1 MFESKEALST
11 VLHWGVGGLL
21 ALAAVF
27 FLWQFLWPAWRVRR
41 ELRQAIARLK
51 RIKAAG
57 PVLDLDQVEREVMA
71 SDDLRHCWSEFRDTL
86 HPQKKADSMGMLEV
100 ARWRQTAMASS
111 FFTEQ
116 ALVDSPLRTEFY
128 KHLPGI
134 LTGIGIIGTFAGLIL
149 GLIGFQVSD
158 DATVVRKSLQDLL
171 ANVGSAFLVSGT
183 AIALAMVITL
193 LEKAMING
201 RYTQVERLCGVID
214 SLFDAG
220 AGEEYLQRLV
230 EASETSATQAMQMKE
245 SLVTD
250 LKQVLTELTQQQIA
264 TMNATSTQLG
274 AAITTSLSEGLKEP
288 LARISEAVQ
297 GVSGNQQEAV
307 NKLLTDVLAGFTAQ
321 MEGMFGQQMRGVNE
335 MLGQTAATISQAS
348 QRFEALAGQIQQ
360 AGTGAV
366 EGMARRMD
374 ESLLQMQARQAE
386 ANEQMRVFI
395 EEMKT
400 SSQQSQAQSADS
412 NLRMMRELGAST
424 AALIQ
429 GLQDQAHA
437 QGAAQQERQAAM
449 AQQAS
454 DLMGGQAKV
463 MDKLTGSTEAVANAM
478 RNSVDALAGQIQ
490 QAGTGAVEG
499 MARRMDESLLQMQ
512 VRQAEANEQMRAFI
526 EQVKTSSQQSQA
538 ESADLTMGMMRELS
552 ESTAAL
558 IQGLQDQSHAQGAA
572 QQERQA
578 AMAQQASE
586 LLGGQAKAIDRLTG
600 SSEAAAAAMQNSV
613 DALKQSTDQSL
624 AQLAA
629 ATEAAAAAMR
639 ASVDALNRSTHA
651 NIERMGSGAERLYQ
665 ASDTLGLRL
674 GEMRAASAEVAGSM
688 ETLTN
693 STATLNQALT
703 ATQLALGDHRTVRD
717 ALAAMVRDLRE
728 TVEAA
733 KREGSLTT
741 QLVSQLRLAAE
752 QLQRGTEE
760 SDSYL
765 KSVSGVL
772 GEAHAEFARHMEATM
787 REGNKTFHQE
797 LAQATGLLKG
807 AIQDLGDV
815 LDTLPQSR

>member
-1 MFESKEALST
+1 MFENKEALST
-11 VLHWGVGGLL
+11 VVHWGVGGLL

-41 ELRQAIARLK
+41 ELGQAIARLEK
-51 RIKAAG
+51 IREAG

-86 HPQKKADSMGMLEV
+86 HPQKKANAMGMLEV
-100 ARWRQTAMASS
+100 ARWRQTAMAST

-116 ALVDSPLRTEFY
+116 ALVESPLRTEFY

-134 LTGIGIIGTFAGLIL
+134 LTGIGIIGTFSGLIL
-149 GLIGFQVSD
+149 GLKGFPVSED
-158 DATVVRKSLQDLL
+158 PSEMRTGLRNLVDE
-171 ANVGSAFLVSGT
+171 VGAAFVLSGG
-183 AIALAMVITL
+183 AIALAMVATMV
-193 LEKAMING
+193 EKAMING

-274 AAITTSLSEGLKEP
+274 TAITTSLSEGLKEP

-297 GVSGNQQEAV
+297 GVSGNQQDAV

-321 MEGMFGQQMRGVNE
+321 MESMFGQQMRGVNE
-335 MLGQTAATISQAS
+335 MLAQTAATISQAS

-366 EGMARRMD
+366 EGMAKRMD

-386 ANEQMRVFI
+386 ANEQMR
-395 EEMKT
+395 T
-400 SSQQSQAQSADS
+400 
-412 NLRMMRELGAST
+412 
-424 AALIQ
+424 
-429 GLQDQAHA
+429 
-437 QGAAQQERQAAM
+437 
-449 AQQAS
+449 
-454 DLMGGQAKV
+454 
-463 MDKLTGSTEAVANAM
+463 
-478 RNSVDALAGQIQ
+478 
-490 QAGTGAVEG
+490 
-499 MARRMDESLLQMQ
+499 
-512 VRQAEANEQMRAFI
+512 FI
-526 EQVKTSSQQSQA
+526 EQVKSSSQASQA

-558 IQGLQDQSHAQGAA
+558 IQGLQDQSHAQVAA

-578 AMAQQASE
+578 AMAHQASE
-586 LLGGQAKAIDRLTG
+586 LLGGQARAIDKLTG

-613 DALKQSTDQSL
+613 DALKQSTDESL

-639 ASVDALNRSTHA
+639 ASVDALNRSTHD

-665 ASDTLGLRL
+665 ASDTLGSRL
-674 GEMRAASAEVAGSM
+674 GDMRAASAEVAGSM
-688 ETLTN
+688 EALSN
-693 STATLNQALT
+693 STATLNQVLT
-703 ATQLALGDHRTVRD
+703 ATQVALGDHRTVRD
-717 ALAAMVRDLRE
+717 ALATMVRDLRE

-787 REGNKTFHQE
+787 REGNKSFHQE
-797 LAQATGLLKG
+797 LAQATALLKG

>member
-1 MFESKEALST
+1 MLENKEVLST
-11 VLHWGVGGLL
+11 VVHWGVGGMLT
-21 ALAAVF
+21 LAAVF
-27 FLWQFLWPAWRVRR
+27 FLWQFLLPAWRARR
-41 ELRQAIARLK
+41 ELALAITRLETLK
-51 RIKAAG
+51 KSG
-57 PVLDLDQVEREVMA
+57 PVLDLDQVEREVMV
-71 SDDLRHCWSEFRDTL
+71 SEELRHCWSEFRDTL
-86 HPQKKADSMGMLEV
+86 HPQKTANALGMLEV

-134 LTGIGIIGTFAGLIL
+134 LTGVGIIGTFGGLIL

-171 ANVGSAFLVSGT
+171 TSVGSAFLVSGS
-183 AIALAMVITL
+183 AIALAMVITMI
-193 LEKAMING
+193 EKAMING

-230 EASETSATQAMQMKE
+230 EASETSATQALQMKE

-264 TMNATSTQLG
+264 TMNTTSNQLG
-274 AAITTSLSEGLKEP
+274 TSITASLSEGLKEP

-321 MEGMFGQQMRGVNE
+321 MESMFGQQMRGVNE
-335 MLGQTAATISQAS
+335 MLVQTAATISQAS

-366 EGMARRMD
+366 EGMAKRLD

-386 ANEQMRVFI
+386 ANEQMR
-395 EEMKT
+395 
-400 SSQQSQAQSADS
+400 
-412 NLRMMRELGAST
+412 
-424 AALIQ
+424 
-429 GLQDQAHA
+429 
-437 QGAAQQERQAAM
+437 
-449 AQQAS
+449 
-454 DLMGGQAKV
+454 
-463 MDKLTGSTEAVANAM
+463 
-478 RNSVDALAGQIQ
+478 
-490 QAGTGAVEG
+490 
-499 MARRMDESLLQMQ
+499 
-512 VRQAEANEQMRAFI
+512 AFI
-526 EQVKTSSQQSQA
+526 EQIKASSQQSQA

-558 IQGLQDQSHAQGAA
+558 IKGLQEQAQAQGDA
-572 QQERQA
+572 QQQRQA

-586 LLGGQAKAIDRLTG
+586 LLSGQAKAMDRMMG
-600 SSEAAAAAMQNSV
+600 ASETAAATMRNSV
-613 DALKQSTDQSL
+613 DAMKRSTDESI

-639 ASVDALNRSTHA
+639 NAIESLKRGTHD
-651 NIERMGSGAERLYQ
+651 NIERMGMGAERLFQ
-665 ASDTLGLRL
+665 ASDTLGARL
-674 GEMRAASAEVAGSM
+674 VDMRSASAEVADSM
-688 ETLTN
+688 SSLN
-693 STATLNQALT
+693 SATTSLNQALS
-703 ATQLALGDHRTVRD
+703 ATQLALGDHRAVRD
-717 ALAAMVRDLRE
+717 ALVTMVRDLRE

-733 KREGSLTT
+733 KREGAMTS
-741 QLVSQLRLAAE
+741 QLVSQLRLAAD
-752 QLQRGTEE
+752 QLQRGTQE
-760 SDSYL
+760 SESYL

-772 GEAHAEFARHMEATM
+772 AEAHGEFAKHMEATL

-815 LDTLPQSR
+815 LDTLPQGS